1 MSKQTPPQERTINLE
16 LREQEAEGIY
26 ANLAVIT
33 HSSSEFILDF
43 ARIMPGVNKAR
54 IQARIVMTP
63 QNFKNL
69 QRAIA
74 DNIAKFEIQHG
85 KIATGEQPLPQI
97 SIDAPLKRDDDKKMN

>member
-1 MSKQTPPQERTINLE
+1 MSKPANPQERTINLE

-74 DNIAKFEIQHG
+74 DNIAKFEVQHG
-85 KIATGEQPLPQI
+85 AIAGGDQQMQI
-97 SIDAPLKRDDDKKMN
+97 SVDGPLGKDDDKKVH

>member
-1 MSKQTPPQERTINLE
+1 MSKQQPPQERTINLE
-16 LREQEAEGIY
+16 LREQEAEGVY

-74 DNIAKFEIQHG
+74 DNIAKFEVQHG
-85 KIATGEQPLPQI
+85 QIATGGQAPQVSVDEPPLN
-97 SIDAPLKRDDDKKMN
+97 DDENKLH

>member
-1 MSKQTPPQERTINLE
+1 MSKQKPQEHTINLE
-16 LREQEAEGIY
+16 LREPEAEGIY

-54 IQARIVMTP
+54 IQSRIVMTP

-74 DNIAKFEIQHG
+74 ENISKFEMQHG
-85 KIATGEQPLPQI
+85 QIQSGGQLPQV
-97 SIDAPLKRDDDKKMN
+97 SVDAPAKADDDKKVH

>member
-1 MSKQTPPQERTINLE
+1 MSKQQPPQERTINLE
-16 LREQEAEGIY
+16 LREQEAEGVY

-63 QNFKNL
+63 ENFKNL

-85 KIATGEQPLPQI
+85 QITSGGKSPQI
-97 SIDAPLKRDDDKKMN
+97 SVDAPPQNDDENKLH

>member
-1 MSKQTPPQERTINLE
+1 MSKQQPPQERTINLE
-16 LREQEAEGIY
+16 LREQEAEGVY

-74 DNIAKFEIQHG
+74 DNIAKFETQNGQIPGGDQ
-85 KIATGEQPLPQI
+85 LPARV
-97 SIDAPLKRDDDKKMN
+97 SVDGPLKKDDDKKMH

>member
-1 MSKQTPPQERTINLE
+1 MSKQQPPQERTINLE
-16 LREQEAEGIY
+16 LREQEAEGVY

-54 IQARIVMTP
+54 IQSRIVMTP
-63 QNFKNL
+63 ENFKNL

-74 DNIAKFEIQHG
+74 DNIAKFEVQHG
-85 KIATGEQPLPQI
+85 QISSGGQSPQI
-97 SIDAPLKRDDDKKMN
+97 SVDGPLPNDDENKVH

>member
-1 MSKQTPPQERTINLE
+1 MSKQQPSQERTINLE
-16 LREQEAEGIY
+16 LREQEAEGVY

-74 DNIAKFEIQHG
+74 DNIAKFELQHG
-85 KIATGEQPLPQI
+85 QIESGGHLPQI
-97 SIDAPLKRDDDKKMN
+97 SVDGPPAGEDENKVH